1 VEALPDRG
9 DQHVRDYRYLD
20 RAEGPG
26 YPFTVLNP
34 LSHSDREVLLP
45 PNAFEDFHTVA
56 RSNEND

>member
-1 VEALPDRG
+1 
-9 DQHVRDYRYLD
+9 VRDYRYLD